1 MDGSASRQ
9 DIAPNEHQWALV
21 QSTLENHMHA
31 LTENEVLGERRVQVF
46 LTVISAAAVA
56 IGLVANRTSVH
67 ALLAIGA
74 GISFLLTV
82 LGFLTNMRIAQ
93 RNTTTSKYK
102 ADLLRLKRYIAGT
115 NERLIEALPFMTEKD
130 PQLRGRP
137 WYPSRGGL
145 VEFVGILTG
154 MLAGVGA
161 FCGVYAAWRSLPAS
175 LAAAVVVAIVLWLL
189 QVWAVR
195 GIYKRESCLSPPP
208 PPAAETFRANVGII
222 VRNADGQVLV
232 ARRSD
237 HPESWQFPQG
247 GINRGENRLTA
258 ALRELKEETK
268 LGKDDITLVRDVGQ
282 WLVYELPEEERSK
295 KTGLGQVQWWFVF
308 QHRGGAPLPDVKT
321 AAANEFTASEWVPF
335 DEAVNRAV
343 GFKRHVYE
351 KLRAELDEE
360 APT

>member
-1 MDGSASRQ
+1 
-9 DIAPNEHQWALV
+9 
-21 QSTLENHMHA
+21 
-31 LTENEVLGERRVQVF
+31 
-46 LTVISAAAVA
+46 
-56 IGLVANRTSVH
+56 
-67 ALLAIGA
+67 
-74 GISFLLTV
+74 
-82 LGFLTNMRIAQ
+82 
-93 RNTTTSKYK
+93 
-102 ADLLRLKRYIAGT
+102 
-115 NERLIEALPFMTEKD
+115 
-130 PQLRGRP
+130 
-137 WYPSRGGL
+137 
-145 VEFVGILTG
+145 
-154 MLAGVGA
+154 
-161 FCGVYAAWRSLPAS
+161 
-175 LAAAVVVAIVLWLL
+175 
-189 QVWAVR
+189 
-195 GIYKRESCLSPPP
+195 
-208 PPAAETFRANVGII
+208 

-335 DEAVNRAV
+335 AEAVNRAV